1 MTNRDETH
9 QAAAVCKLHTLG
21 HSAAGKTSLMTAFC
35 DESPAG
41 STMATIGIEF
51 KVKDVDVNGRKVRVL
66 VYDTGGQE
74 RFHAL
79 GAHYLRNTH
88 GVLLVYDITDRESFE
103 RARRELPNVREVSFQ
118 TMHFFQ
124 CTSLLTFSL
133 SRKFK

>member
-51 KVKDVDVNGRKVRVL
+51 KVKDVDVNGRKVKCRIF
-66 VYDTGGQE
+66 DTAGQE
-74 RFHAL
+74 RHNAL

-88 GVLLVYDITDRESFE
+88 GILLVYDITDRESFD
-103 RARRELPNVREVSFQ
+103 RAERELPKVREVSR
-118 TMHFFQ
+118 TR
-124 CTSLLTFSL
+124 SLMYTL
-133 SRKFK
+133 